1 MRQRKSGGK
10 AMQEKSLGYR
20 IGRVLIFLVLFILAI
35 SFVYPI
41 LFMFIN
47 SLKTL
52 KEYYYSPFTLPDLS
66 NLQWSNFGN
75 MISQF
80 KILGLLKNS
89 FIVSFFTVVG
99 LIGLGTLASYAFA
112 KIKFPG
118 SRGLYLA
125 FLVTLFVPAQ
135 VTMIPMYINF
145 AKIGLVNNWL
155 GVVIANWAMFLPE
168 TIMLMTANFKGIP
181 DEIIEAA
188 TIDGCGFFG
197 RLWNVVIPMGWPA
210 ISLTIIFFFINSW
223 NDLFTPM
230 IMLKSMDKRT
240 VMVALNSLV
249 GQFTGNPP
257 YQFAGLVLAALPAL
271 LVYIFLQKSIV
282 NGMSMG
288 AIK

>member
-1 MRQRKSGGK
+1 M
-10 AMQEKSLGYR
+10 GYR
-20 IGRVLIFLVLFILAI
+20 IGRVLIFLVLFILAV

-80 KILGLLKNS
+80 KILGLLRNS
-89 FIVSFFTVVG
+89 FIVSLFTVVG

-118 SRGLYLA
+118 SRALYLS

-145 AKIGLVNNWL
+145 AKVGLVNNWL

-188 TIDGCGFFG
+188 TIDGCSFFG

>member
-1 MRQRKSGGK
+1 MKQKSV
-10 AMQEKSLGYR
+10 GYV
-20 IGRVLIFLVLFILAI
+20 IGRTLIFLVLLVLAI
-35 SFVYPI
+35 SFLYP
-41 LFMFIN
+41 LFYMFVN
-47 SLKTL
+47 SVKTL
-52 KEYYYSPFTLPDLS
+52 SDYYISPFALPDVT
-66 NLQWSNFGN
+66 NMQWKNFAS

-80 KILGLLKNS
+80 NILGLMKNS
-89 FIVSFFTVVG
+89 FIISVLTVAG
-99 LIGLGTLASYAFA
+99 LIVFGTLGSYAFA

-135 VTMIPMYINF
+135 VTMIPMYVNF
-145 AKIGLVNNWL
+145 ARVGLVNNL
-155 GVVIANWAMFLPE
+155 FGVVVSNWAMFLPE

-188 TIDGCGFFG
+188 TIDGCSFAG
-197 RLWNVVIPMGWPA
+197 RLRNIVIPMGWPA

-230 IMLKSMDKRT
+230 ILLKSMDKRT
-240 VMVALNSLV
+240 VMVALNGLI
-249 GQFTGNPP
+249 GRYTGNPP
-257 YQFAGLVLAALPAL
+257 FQYAGLVLAALPAII
-271 LVYIFLQKSIV
+271 VYAFLQKSIV

>member
-1 MRQRKSGGK
+1 
-10 AMQEKSLGYR
+10 MQEKSLGYR

-89 FIVSFFTVVG
+89 FIVSLFTVVG

-112 KIKFPG
+112 KIKYPG

-230 IMLKSMDKRT
+230 IMLKSKDKRT